1 VNIGERARS
10 RAKVVRERSGAHAW
24 EMAFRAPPDC
34 VRPYVRE
41 YCGYVESAP
50 GVLRR
55 LEFPIPRVVVI
66 FEFGPPIRLVDP
78 TDESRAERHAGGF
91 TAGMTDTTAI
101 TEHDG
106 YQCGMEVKFTPIGAR
121 LFFDFPMAELA
132 NRIVPLS
139 DVLRPAERDISA
151 RLAEAGDWD
160 ARFDLLDG
168 FIAGRIA
175 RARARTQLADWAIR
189 RIEASGGQVDIR
201 ALAAE
206 LGYSQKHLISL
217 FRDHVGLPPKLV
229 ARLYRF
235 DRVIEHLRAGA
246 PGSWAE
252 IALACGYYDQ
262 AHLNREMRLFAGTTP
277 SAARAL
283 VAETTVPPGA

>member
-1 VNIGERARS
+1 
-10 RAKVVRERSGAHAW
+10 
-24 EMAFRAPPDC
+24 MAFRSPPDS

-41 YCGYVESAP
+41 YCGYVESTP
-50 GVLRR
+50 GALRR
-55 LEFPIPRVVVI
+55 YEFPIPRVVVI
-66 FEFGPPIRLVDP
+66 IEFGPPIRLVDP
-78 TDESRAERHAGGF
+78 ADESRSERYPGGF

-106 YQCGMEVKFTPIGAR
+106 FQCGMEVKFTPIGAR

-132 NRIVPLS
+132 NRIVSLG

-151 RLAEAGDWD
+151 RLSDAGDWD
-160 ARFDLLDG
+160 ARFDLLDR

-175 RARARTQLADWAIR
+175 RARARTELADWAVR
-189 RIEASGGQVDIR
+189 RIEESGGQLDIR
-201 ALAAE
+201 ALATE

-217 FRDHVGLPPKLV
+217 FRDQVGLPPKLV

-246 PGSWAE
+246 AGSWAQ

-262 AHLNREMRLFAGTTP
+262 AHLNREMRLFTGTTP
-277 SAARAL
+277 TAAREMMVE
-283 VAETTVPPGA
+283 VASPPGVA